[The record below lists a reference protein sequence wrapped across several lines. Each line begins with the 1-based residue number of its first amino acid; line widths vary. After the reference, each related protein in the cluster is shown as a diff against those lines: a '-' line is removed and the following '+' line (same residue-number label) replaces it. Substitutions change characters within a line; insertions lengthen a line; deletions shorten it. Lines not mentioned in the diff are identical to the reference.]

1 MRNAVSSYCFWLI
14 SINVCWKVWK
24 SCFSTFG
31 CRCPPLRTF
40 DTPLASKEAKNEA
53 EESGLDVLPLKPR
66 VEDASKELL
75 GHRFVNHSTAGFI
88 TSCCRCWL
96 VHWHIMSFPIL
107 IVVNFGG
114 IWRDFRYKFYI
125 SICTIPIS
133 VQHFVN
139 INKSSLVPRCQDVSQ
154 LCLREAQP
162 CSGNKEPNC
171 NGAAHMAEKPCPSNG
186 DVDEVEGEHFAAH
199 FEASGHYQTAHGRAP
214 ADLSR

>member
-1 MRNAVSSYCFWLI
+1 MVIFHLCLQM
-14 SINVCWKVWK
+14 
-24 SCFSTFG
+24 ST
-31 CRCPPLRTF
+31 PVRTF
-40 DTPLASKEAKNEA
+40 DTPFASKEAKNEA

-75 GHRFVNHSTAGFI
+75 GHRFINHSIAGFI

-96 VHWHIMSFPIL
+96 VHWHIMSFPML
-107 IVVNFGG
+107 LHCSQL
-114 IWRDFRYKFYI
+114 WRDFRFKFYI
-125 SICTIPIS
+125 SKGFKRYFSNICSTFRQFFLHLITS
-133 VQHFVN
+133 Q
-139 INKSSLVPRCQDVSQ
+139 KSLLVPRCQDVSQ

-199 FEASGHYQTAHGRAP
+199 FEASGRYQTAHGRAP

>member
-1 MRNAVSSYCFWLI
+1 MPFRPNASDWFLKK
-14 SINVCWKVWK
+14 VCWK
-24 SCFSTFG
+24 SMEILFF
-31 CRCPPLRTF
+31 PPPQRTF

-75 GHRFVNHSTAGFI
+75 GHWFVNHSTAGFI

-96 VHWHIMSFPIL
+96 VHRHIMGFPML
-107 IVVNFGG
+107 SHCSQLWAGFGG
-114 IWRDFRYKFYI
+114 IFATSSTYLYALFQYLFNI
-125 SICTIPIS
+125 SS
-133 VQHFVN
+133 VFW
-139 INKSSLVPRCQDVSQ
+139 LVPRSQDVSQ

-162 CSGNKEPNC
+162 RSGNKEPNC

-214 ADLSR
+214 ANLSR

>member
-1 MRNAVSSYCFWLI
+1 MEKLLFHLRLQM
-14 SINVCWKVWK
+14 
-24 SCFSTFG
+24 ST
-31 CRCPPLRTF
+31 PVLTF
-40 DTPLASKEAKNEA
+40 DTPFASKEAKNEA
-53 EESGLDVLPLKPR
+53 AESGLDVLPLKPR
-66 VEDASKELL
+66 VEDASKESSIHQPLNSWLHHKLL
-75 GHRFVNHSTAGFI
+75 SLLTCPLTHHGFSHSFD
-88 TSCCRCWL
+88 
-96 VHWHIMSFPIL
+96 
-107 IVVNFGG
+107 G

-133 VQHFVN
+133 VHN
-139 INKSSLVPRCQDVSQ
+139 ISSVFLHLLTSQKSLLVPRCQDVSQ

-199 FEASGHYQTAHGRAP
+199 FEASGRYQTAHGRAP